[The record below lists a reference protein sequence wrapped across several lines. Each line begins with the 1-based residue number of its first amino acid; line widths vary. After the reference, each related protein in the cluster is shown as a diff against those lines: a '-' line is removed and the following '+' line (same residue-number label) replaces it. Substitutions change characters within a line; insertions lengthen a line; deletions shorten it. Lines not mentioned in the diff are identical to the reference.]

1 LNVCSIYKR
10 LFDKKSY
17 IYEAMKRLKIKHNN
31 TIKLKSKMKKLFYVV
46 FAMVAITFAA
56 CGNKAQGEATE
67 QDSTEVVDTVQADT
81 LENAVADSI
90 ITE

>member
-1 LNVCSIYKR
+1 
-10 LFDKKSY
+10 
-17 IYEAMKRLKIKHNN
+17 MKRLKLKHNN

-46 FAMVAITFAA
+46 FAMVAITFAS

-81 LENAVADSI
+81 LVSAVADSI

>member
-1 LNVCSIYKR
+1 
-10 LFDKKSY
+10 
-17 IYEAMKRLKIKHNN
+17 
-31 TIKLKSKMKKLFYVV
+31 MKKLFYVV

-56 CGNKAQGEATE
+56 CGNKVQGEATE

>member
-1 LNVCSIYKR
+1 
-10 LFDKKSY
+10 
-17 IYEAMKRLKIKHNN
+17 MKRLKLKHNN

-67 QDSTEVVDTVQADT
+67 EGST
-81 LENAVADSI
+81 ADSI
-90 ITE
+90 AATDTVNVDSALVVEADSTVCPN

>member
-1 LNVCSIYKR
+1 
-10 LFDKKSY
+10 
-17 IYEAMKRLKIKHNN
+17 MKRLKLKHNN

-67 QDSTEVVDTVQADT
+67 QDSTAVVDTVQADT
-81 LENAVADSI
+81 LESAVADSI

>member
-1 LNVCSIYKR
+1 
-10 LFDKKSY
+10 
-17 IYEAMKRLKIKHNN
+17 MKTLKIKYNN

-81 LENAVADSI
+81 LVSAVADSI

>member
-1 LNVCSIYKR
+1 MYAVFIKDYSIKNR
-10 LFDKKSY
+10 IFVKN
-17 IYEAMKRLKIKHNN
+17 MKTLKLKHNN

-81 LENAVADSI
+81 LVSAVADSI

>member
-1 LNVCSIYKR
+1 
-10 LFDKKSY
+10 
-17 IYEAMKRLKIKHNN
+17 
-31 TIKLKSKMKKLFYVV
+31 MKKLFYVV

-56 CGNKAQGEATE
+56 CGNKTQGEATE